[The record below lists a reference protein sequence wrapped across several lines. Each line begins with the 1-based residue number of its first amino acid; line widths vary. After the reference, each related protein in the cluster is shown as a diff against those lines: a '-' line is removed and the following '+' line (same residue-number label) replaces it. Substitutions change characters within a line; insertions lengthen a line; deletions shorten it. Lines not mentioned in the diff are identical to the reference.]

1 MLRISCEK
9 TRREVLTQI
18 SYIQTCVLARELC
31 LIIRTHRAVLEKQDV
46 HDCCGFI
53 SNLCNEAGCKEASKL
68 CAKAA
73 EVVIESEEKHL
84 AFCEQSCRKCSES
97 KMPKK
102 QPLGRA
108 GYVA

>member
-1 MLRISCEK
+1 VYWLGSFALLSGHTE
-9 TRREVLTQI
+9 Q
-18 SYIQTCVLARELC
+18 C
-31 LIIRTHRAVLEKQDV
+31 LKKQDV

-53 SNLCNEAGCKEASKL
+53 SKLCKKAGCEEAGEL
-68 CAKAA
+68 YAKAA
-73 EVVIESEEKHL
+73 EVVIESEEKYL

-102 QPLGRA
+102 QPLGTA